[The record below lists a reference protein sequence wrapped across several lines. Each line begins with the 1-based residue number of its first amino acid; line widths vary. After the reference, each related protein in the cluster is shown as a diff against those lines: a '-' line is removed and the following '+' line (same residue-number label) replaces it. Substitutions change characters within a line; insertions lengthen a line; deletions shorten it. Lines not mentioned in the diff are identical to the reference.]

1 MHSNQTFINDGFL
14 FFHHGYKSFA
24 SSYLLNLVQTT
35 VQTKFYL
42 QRIKN
47 YVYLFTHAC
56 FFIFFYHF
64 SFSFLCLFLEK
75 DENKRRSSK
84 SPGIKCVV
92 VGDGTAGKTN
102 LIQSYLLD
110 SYVHDSSYIPTAF
123 DKYNGEHIDVLFYLK
138 I

>member
-1 MHSNQTFINDGFL
+1 MTQTNFL
-14 FFHHGYKSFA
+14 SLEDQKLRVFVYSSMFFFH
-24 SSYLLNLVQTT
+24 
-35 VQTKFYL
+35 
-42 QRIKN
+42 
-47 YVYLFTHAC
+47 
-56 FFIFFYHF
+56 
-64 SFSFLCLFLEK
+64 CLFLEK

-123 DKYNGEHIDVLFYLK
+123 DKYNGEYIDVSSLFLN
-138 I
+138 ITTICT

>member
-1 MHSNQTFINDGFL
+1 MHSNQTFINDGVL

-56 FFIFFYHF
+56 FFIFFIIF
-64 SFSFLCLFLEK
+64 LFLFFVYFQ
-75 DENKRRSSK
+75 R
-84 SPGIKCVV
+84 
-92 VGDGTAGKTN
+92 KTRIN
-102 LIQSYLLD
+102 DAAQNHRVSNVQWLAMEPQAKQISFNPICWIVMCMTQVIFRPHLTSIMVSILTY
-110 SYVHDSSYIPTAF
+110 YFI
-123 DKYNGEHIDVLFYLK
+123 
-138 I
+138 

>member
-1 MHSNQTFINDGFL
+1 MSVY
-14 FFHHGYKSFA
+14 FFPE
-24 SSYLLNLVQTT
+24 
-35 VQTKFYL
+35 
-42 QRIKN
+42 R
-47 YVYLFTHAC
+47 
-56 FFIFFYHF
+56 
-64 SFSFLCLFLEK
+64 

-123 DKYNGEHIDVLFYLK
+123 DKYNGEYIDMMFILFLLK
-138 I
+138 LKNNRMENFSTSIDLLYDIV